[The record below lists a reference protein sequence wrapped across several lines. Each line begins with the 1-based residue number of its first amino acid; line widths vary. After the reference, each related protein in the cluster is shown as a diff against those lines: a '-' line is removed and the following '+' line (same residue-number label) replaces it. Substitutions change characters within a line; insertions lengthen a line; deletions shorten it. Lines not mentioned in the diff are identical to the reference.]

1 MVIVFF
7 VDNMIELLV
16 LKGQDMEKRS
26 HWSGRLSF
34 VLAAAGSAVGLGN
47 IWKFP
52 YVTGQNGGGAFVLTY
67 LLTIAVVGFPIFI
80 SELYIGQKSQTD
92 PVNAFRVLDN
102 PKSPFRAIGYIGLIC
117 AFTVLSFYSVVG
129 GWILNY
135 LAMPFT
141 GELANYN
148 SETIG
153 TKLDSLFAS
162 PLTIIA
168 WHSVFMIITA
178 LIVRKGISG
187 GIERISK
194 LLMPLFMILLLGLL
208 AYSTTLPGF
217 DKSVTFLFYPD
228 FTKLSS
234 GAILEAVG
242 HSFFTLSL
250 GMAAMITYGSYLDE
264 NENLVKTAASVV
276 FLDTV
281 IALIA
286 GVVIFSIT
294 FSFNQTPGQGP
305 GLMFVTLPQL
315 FLSIPFGIV
324 LYVSFF
330 TLVTFAAITSAIA
343 LLEVLVTI
351 AEDEKVMDRNKGTV
365 VLSLVCWATGVLCAL
380 SFNVFKGRIDFFDI
394 FDKVSS
400 SVLMP
405 LGGIL
410 IAIFMGWKV
419 PKSEISRILNNNRLA
434 VLFFMLST
442 RFIAPV
448 GVFIVMIFGIKH
460 WIQS

>member
-1 MVIVFF
+1 
-7 VDNMIELLV
+7 
-16 LKGQDMEKRS
+16 MEKRS

-34 VLAAAGSAVGLGN
+34 ILAAAGSAVGLGN

-67 LLTIAVVGFPIFI
+67 LVTIAVVGFPIFI

-92 PVNAFRVLDN
+92 PVNAFRILDN
-102 PKSPFRAIGYIGLIC
+102 PKSPFRTVGYLGLVC

-135 LAMPFT
+135 LVMPFT

-148 SETIG
+148 PETIS
-153 TKLDSLFAS
+153 TKLDSLFAN
-162 PLTIIA
+162 PATIIA

-187 GIERISK
+187 GIEKISK
-194 LLMPLFMILLLGLL
+194 LLMPVFMILLLGLL
-208 AYSTTLPGF
+208 IYSISLPGF
-217 DKSVTFLFYPD
+217 EKSVNFLFYPD
-228 FTKLSS
+228 FSNLSS

-276 FLDTV
+276 FLDTI

-294 FSFNQTPGQGP
+294 FSFGQTPGKGP
-305 GLMFVTLPQL
+305 GLMFVTLPKL
-315 FLSIPFGIV
+315 FLSIPFGSV
-324 LYVSFF
+324 LYVCFF

-351 AEDEKVMDRNKGTV
+351 AEDEGVMNRSKATA
-365 VLSLVCWATGVLCAL
+365 VLSTVCWAA
-380 SFNVFKGRIDFFDI
+380 
-394 FDKVSS
+394 
-400 SVLMP
+400 
-405 LGGIL
+405 GIL
-410 IAIFMGWKV
+410 YAPRLTCLRVILTSSISSTNSV
-419 PKSEISRILNNNRLA
+419 PASLCL
-434 VLFFMLST
+434 
-442 RFIAPV
+442 
-448 GVFIVMIFGIKH
+448 
-460 WIQS
+460 